1 MLLSIAMI
9 VKNEEKNLRKCL
21 EALAPLRQAVDSELI
36 ITDTGSTDSTVEI
49 AKEFADKIL
58 HFEWCGDFAKARNT
72 GLRAAKGQWFM
83 FLDADEVFKNTN
95 GIISFFCSGE
105 YKKYKSAAYIVRNY
119 STADGEFYADTSAAR
134 LCRLTKETRF
144 VNPIHESLYPLYE
157 PVKYIRDIA
166 DHYGYVGEANTP
178 AIMQKYKRNAEILL
192 KEYEEGSVRNL
203 IYAQLCDAFTMADD
217 LGKALE
223 YCEKGLEKL
232 SRSSLPYFAL
242 MVKGIRILDIL
253 ERYSD
258 VMKMSERYFSERK
271 NVTGL
276 DLDAEFY
283 TAKAYYK
290 TACYEKAAE
299 HYKNYAE
306 LYKKIKDYPDKYISV
321 TFEIITSDSL
331 SFRTAMDNAAE
342 CCIKLNDFTQGREYL
357 SLSPMKSWLK
367 YTDYIKTRMEKE
379 FCIMR
384 GMSDYSAAVELL
396 AGTDSKNSS
405 TFYVQAKK
413 ELLYKPDK
421 DNAQKLL
428 AVLLDSNA
436 EPVFAELLKC
446 CENYYNSTL
455 TAEAVKL
462 AAEKITDWKQL
473 YCDII
478 FFAVKLNLPCGFLS
492 DRINAFELAQN
503 CQLCAYSFPDLYGQ
517 IFSYA
522 DECEKPTDFKQA
534 LFMYMLC
541 EAAFSYGRLEASKN
555 YALLE
560 KMAEYAAVYLDTIYN
575 SILSAENIVAFP
587 DTAKE
592 MFWCREAV
600 QAEKRGDEAG
610 YIRSLK
616 EMLKAAPQCRYAVGQ
631 LGEEFRKKAIDSK
644 KQPALTEFEMLA
656 LTVKNNIKALALAG
670 NYTQAESVLASYEQL
685 NPKDKEIAE
694 LRKMIGKS

>member
-9 VKNEEKNLRKCL
+9 VKNEEKDLRKCL

-49 AKEFADKIL
+49 AKEFADKVL

-72 GLRAAKGQWFM
+72 GIRAAKGQWFM
-83 FLDADEVFKNTN
+83 FLDADEIFKNTD
-95 GIISFFCSGE
+95 GIIRFFNSGE
-105 YKKYKSAAYIVRNY
+105 YKKYKSAAYVIRNY
-119 STADGEFYADTSAAR
+119 TTADGDFYTDTNAAR
-134 LCRLTKETRF
+134 LCRLTKETHF

-166 DHYGYVGEANTP
+166 GHYGYAGEANTP
-178 AIMQKYKRNAEILL
+178 AIMQKYKRNVEILL
-192 KEYEEGSVRNL
+192 KEYESGSARNL

-223 YCEKGLEKL
+223 YCEKGLERL

-242 MVKGIRILDIL
+242 MVKEIRVLDIM

-258 VMKMSERYFSERK
+258 VVKMSERYFSERR

-276 DLDAEFY
+276 DLDTEFY

-290 TACYEKAAE
+290 TACYEKAEE
-299 HYKNYAE
+299 HYKSYAE
-306 LYKKIKDYPDKYISV
+306 LYKKIKDYPDKYVSV
-321 TFEIITSDSL
+321 TFEMTAADSL

-342 CCIKLNDFTQGREYL
+342 CCVKLNNFTQGREYL
-357 SLSPMKSWLK
+357 SLSPMKNWLK

-379 FCIMR
+379 FRIMR
-384 GMSDYSAAVELL
+384 GMSDYSAAAELL
-396 AGTDSKNSS
+396 SDIDAKNSGA
-405 TFYVQAKK
+405 FYVQAKK
-413 ELLYKPDK
+413 ELLYKSDK
-421 DNAQKLL
+421 DNAKKLL

-455 TAEAVKL
+455 SAEEVKL
-462 AAEKITDWKQL
+462 AAEKITEWKQL

-478 FFAVKLNLPCGFLS
+478 FFAVKLNLPCEFLS
-492 DRINAFELAQN
+492 DRINPFELAQS
-503 CQLCAYSFPDLYGQ
+503 CQMCAYSFPELYGQ
-517 IFSYA
+517 IYSYA
-522 DECEKPTDFKQA
+522 NEAEKPADFKQA

-541 EAAFSYGRLEASKN
+541 ESAFSNGKLEAEKN
-555 YALLE
+555 RGLLE
-560 KMAEYAAVYLDTIYN
+560 NMAEYAAAYIDTIYN
-575 SILSAENIVAFP
+575 SMLCAENIVAFP

-600 QAEKRGDEAG
+600 QAEKSGDEAG

-616 EMLKAAPQCRYAVGQ
+616 EMLKAGPQCKYAVGQ
-631 LGEEFRKKAIDSK
+631 LGEELRRKAADSR

-656 LTVKNNIKALALAG
+656 VTVKKNIRALAAAG
-670 NYTQAESVLASYEQL
+670 NYTQAGSVLASYEQL
-685 NPKDKEIAE
+685 NPKDREIEE
-694 LRKMIGKS
+694 LRRLVSR